1 MERKEKVIS
10 HESFALARF
19 SRCFGHS
26 GYMFGSEVQSD
37 NFIELE
43 ISSAEMIRDS
53 DLSMQHFYPT
63 KNIVKVKMSQSQFA
77 ELLTTMNCGT
87 GIPVTIEEKEGK
99 IVNQQSPDNYETMLD
114 YQRKVYNQRIADL
127 KKYILKSKKEANDL
141 ISKKTLSKQDQSNLS
156 WIIEKLLQEVD
167 SNIPFFIKVFKED
180 TDNIVSQAKSE
191 IDAHVQRI
199 VTETGIKQLYNN
211 TKIKAIEDK

>member
-1 MERKEKVIS
+1 
-10 HESFALARF
+10 
-19 SRCFGHS
+19 
-26 GYMFGSEVQSD
+26 MFGSEVQSD

-53 DLSMQHFYPT
+53 DLSMQYFYPT